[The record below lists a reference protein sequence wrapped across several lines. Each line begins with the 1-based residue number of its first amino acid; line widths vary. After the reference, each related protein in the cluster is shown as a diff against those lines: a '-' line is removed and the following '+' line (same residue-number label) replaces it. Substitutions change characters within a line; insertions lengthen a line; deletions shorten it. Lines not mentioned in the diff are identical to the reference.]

1 LDIAQANNGY
11 VYHTA
16 FDTFKVIPGG
26 SIQNTGN
33 NILALARAYANASEL
48 YENEVFSFYGN
59 FIPLI

>member
-1 LDIAQANNGY
+1 MDIAQANNGY

-16 FDTFKVIPGG
+16 FDTFKVIPGR

-48 YENEVFSFYGN
+48 SETEVT
-59 FIPLI
+59 ID